1 MTYLLLS
8 ADYKLPSHRRIGT
21 TERLRQADDVLG
33 KSSASM
39 FESDFPSSPLTAK
52 SACIGDIMAVY
63 EGALNLAD
71 DGQGL
76 KSNKMKF
83 SKGFCRCNFYRAHL
97 GDLSEAEKFKKKICA
112 MSMDISPPS
121 AEKTTQRRLNPS
133 DQKIFEHWRRT
144 FSSPSTYSVAENPS
158 QPSNTTS
165 NSNLSSEQQHK
176 GCITLVNKLFENSPI
191 IIFMNSELKKV
202 GCSPPIYCA
211 PCPQRAHGG
220 FHPDLGITICEN
232 HIPTR
237 RRMEST
243 LAHEM
248 VHAFD
253 HCRFKFDYSNLKHV
267 ACGEVLGH

>member
-83 SKGFCRCNFYRAHL
+83 SKSFAGATFI
-97 GDLSEAEKFKKKICA
+97 GP
-112 MSMDISPPS
+112 ISAIFPKPRNS
-121 AEKTTQRRLNPS
+121 KRKSVQCPWIFLPLQQRRRHNG
-133 DQKIFEHWRRT
+133 D
-144 FSSPSTYSVAENPS
+144 
-158 QPSNTTS
+158 
-165 NSNLSSEQQHK
+165 
-176 GCITLVNKLFENSPI
+176 
-191 IIFMNSELKKV
+191 
-202 GCSPPIYCA
+202 
-211 PCPQRAHGG
+211 
-220 FHPDLGITICEN
+220 
-232 HIPTR
+232 
-237 RRMEST
+237 
-243 LAHEM
+243 
-248 VHAFD
+248 
-253 HCRFKFDYSNLKHV
+253 
-267 ACGEVLGH
+267 